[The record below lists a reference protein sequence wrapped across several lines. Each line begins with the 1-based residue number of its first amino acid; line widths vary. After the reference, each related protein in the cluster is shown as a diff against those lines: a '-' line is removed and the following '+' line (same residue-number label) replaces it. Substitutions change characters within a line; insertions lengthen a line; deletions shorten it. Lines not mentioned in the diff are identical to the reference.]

1 MEFEIFCV
9 EAQDP
14 FHNFT
19 PVLGRC
25 YYPVKSHFSVFPP
38 LLILNRFRS
47 FYAMKN
53 MQMFQQI
60 VINLEDMKLG

>member
-1 MEFEIFCV
+1 MIFPRFLDVEKSSEFNLPMDISTE
-9 EAQDP
+9 
-14 FHNFT
+14 
-19 PVLGRC
+19 G
-25 YYPVKSHFSVFPP
+25 
-38 LLILNRFRS
+38 LILTRFRS